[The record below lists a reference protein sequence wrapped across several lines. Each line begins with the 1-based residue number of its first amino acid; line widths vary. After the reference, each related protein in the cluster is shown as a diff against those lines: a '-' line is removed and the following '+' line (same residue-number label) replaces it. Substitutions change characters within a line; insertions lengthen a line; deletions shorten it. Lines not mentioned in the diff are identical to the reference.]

1 MSVPIL
7 IPHAS
12 GTNRDLEAAQA
23 IELAGGTPTIAHV
36 NELRS
41 GAVRIADHAQFSCPE
56 ASATAMHSVP
66 VVVWR
71 SSCAPGSPTSSRL
84 PPKHLDRCSA
94 SATVSRSW

>member
-41 GAVRIADHAQFSCPE
+41 GAVR
-56 ASATAMHSVP
+56 T
-66 VVVWR
+66 
-71 SSCAPGSPTSSRL
+71 
-84 PPKHLDRCSA
+84 
-94 SATVSRSW
+94 